1 MLSGYPDSF
10 LQSLIWDL
18 NAYNIDEADPEEQ
31 QLFKTCLDLLCE
43 RKDPEAI
50 ETRGYCYYNGT
61 AIYPQDWFKARDSF
75 LELYQLTG
83 SPFAANTL
91 GYIYY
96 YGRCSKGKPDYP
108 QAFYYF
114 SIGHAGGL
122 YESTYKLG
130 DMFFHGLSVAK
141 NTDIA
146 YSLYKTV
153 YDENMDRFVSGDTR
167 CKFADTA
174 LRMARCYMG
183 TDPRVAY
190 GYCLQARLA
199 IRFRLRDDPQYGDEK
214 IRQNIENQ
222 AEEIRKVYTAKARTL
237 RSPVPF
243 WLEWVEKNSNCLLF
257 WKPLKDG
264 KYSLLCKIVSGR
276 PFDSK
281 ILATCPECDYCGL
294 QEFIRIQT
302 APGTTIIAPEGLS
315 GVLFDGWEHDFEDNQ
330 LQLFRTGESVVSIY
344 TKEYRFVIPKAD
356 PDTVEDSL
364 FPFHQHMNHLTVN
377 KRTMALQIKG
387 DRNYE
392 RSG

>member
-1 MLSGYPDSF
+1 
-10 LQSLIWDL
+10 
-18 NAYNIDEADPEEQ
+18 
-31 QLFKTCLDLLCE
+31 
-43 RKDPEAI
+43 
-50 ETRGYCYYNGT
+50 
-61 AIYPQDWFKARDSF
+61 
-75 LELYQLTG
+75 
-83 SPFAANTL
+83 
-91 GYIYY
+91 
-96 YGRCSKGKPDYP
+96 
-108 QAFYYF
+108 
-114 SIGHAGGL
+114 
-122 YESTYKLG
+122 
-130 DMFFHGLSVAK
+130 MFFHGLSVAK

-237 RSPVPF
+237 RSPEPF
-243 WLEWVEKNSNCLLF
+243 WLEWVEKNSNCLLS

-276 PFDSK
+276 PFDSR

-302 APGTTIIAPEGLS
+302 APGTTIIAPEGVS
-315 GVLFDGWEHDFEDNQ
+315 EVLFDGWEYDFEDNQ

-356 PDTVEDSL
+356 PDAVEDEL